1 MKLAI
6 KYFEEAANG
15 GHKEATLSLI
25 GYYEDHDIDKA
36 YFWIKKYKEKYH
48 YPLKNDKYRDLI
60 IAYGKLHH
68 DADTIYQN
76 AKLHAPFFTLFI

>member
-1 MKLAI
+1 MKLSV

-36 YFWIKKYKEKYH
+36 YF
-48 YPLKNDKYRDLI
+48 
-60 IAYGKLHH
+60 
-68 DADTIYQN
+68 
-76 AKLHAPFFTLFI
+76 